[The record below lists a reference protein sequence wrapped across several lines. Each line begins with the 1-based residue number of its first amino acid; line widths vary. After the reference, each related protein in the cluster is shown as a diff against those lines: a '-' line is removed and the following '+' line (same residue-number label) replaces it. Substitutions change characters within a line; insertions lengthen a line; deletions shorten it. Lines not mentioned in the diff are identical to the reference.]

1 MGETKSV
8 HSNYTVFLAE
18 FLGRISWQGAA
29 NIIRKSKE
37 ISQIFVEK
45 EGTKLK
51 KRNKEEKEKR
61 RNKIEKAAGQQL

>member
-8 HSNYTVFLAE
+8 HSNYTVFL
-18 FLGRISWQGAA
+18 GRISWQNFLTGCGQY
-29 NIIRKSKE
+29 NQKKKK